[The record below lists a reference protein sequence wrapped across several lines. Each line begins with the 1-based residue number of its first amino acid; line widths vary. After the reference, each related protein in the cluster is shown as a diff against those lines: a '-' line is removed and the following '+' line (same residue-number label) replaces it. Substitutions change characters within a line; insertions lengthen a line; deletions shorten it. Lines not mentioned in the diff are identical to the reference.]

1 MAVGHCYYFMEDIF
15 PQQPGG
21 WRILKTPQFLRSIIS
36 LTIVS
41 NSYIRCA
48 LQDIP
53 LRYISYQSLFRPDCC
68 VTLSLRTP
76 TTSLP
81 LKTGLAASSGAR
93 YARNVKYWQISSFYL
108 ALYLALLS
116 ASRSPNIS
124 KKYDSILRLVMS
136 MQKEKRMKRIELL
149 WTH

>member
-21 WRILKTPQFLRSIIS
+21 WRILKTPQFLRSNIS

-41 NSYIRCA
+41 NSYTSFA
-48 LQDIP
+48 LQDIL
-53 LRYISYQSLFRPDCC
+53 LRYILYQSLFHQTAVWPCDWGPQLPACPWRPAW
-68 VTLSLRTP
+68 R
-76 TTSLP
+76 LP
-81 LKTGLAASSGAR
+81 VGPGMPESAKS
-93 YARNVKYWQISSFYL
+93 WQISSFYL

>member
-21 WRILKTPQFLRSIIS
+21 WRILKTPQFLRLVTWMICPVVLHKMYTAGYPPKICF
-36 LTIVS
+36 LP
-41 NSYIRCA
+41 
-48 LQDIP
+48 IP
-53 LRYISYQSLFRPDCC
+53 LPSDCC
-68 VTLSLRTP
+68 VTLWLRTP

-108 ALYLALLS
+108 ALYLAVLP
-116 ASRSPNIS
+116 ASRPTNIS
-124 KKYDSILRLVMS
+124 KKYDSLLRLVMS

-149 WTH
+149 WTGH